1 MAGIKRLVVTRHDG
15 TAFTVTPNLGDT
27 LNFETTLRK
36 NPRWGSLQENVLKMQ
51 PFRAWSAARRTGQY
65 DGTWED
71 FSAGPEAVLDVS
83 FEDGDGDEDELAVD
97 GVGLD
102 TPTVQRATF

>member
-1 MAGIKRLVVTRHDG
+1 MATIKRLVVTRADG
-15 TAFTVTPNLGDT
+15 TEFTVTPNLGDT

-51 PFRAWSAARRTGQY
+51 PFRAWSAARRAGLY

-71 FSAGPEAVLDVS
+71 FSAGENAVLDVS
-83 FEDGDGDEDELAVD
+83 FEDTDHEDELAVD

-102 TPTVQRATF
+102 TPTAAPITY

>member
-15 TAFTVTPNLGDT
+15 TEFTVTPNLGDT
-27 LNFETTLRK
+27 LNFENTLRK

-51 PFRAWSAARRTGQY
+51 PFRAWSAARRTGEFE
-65 DGTWED
+65 GSWED

-83 FEDGDGDEDELAVD
+83 FEDDGADDDELAVD

-102 TPTVQRATF
+102 TPTAAPTTF